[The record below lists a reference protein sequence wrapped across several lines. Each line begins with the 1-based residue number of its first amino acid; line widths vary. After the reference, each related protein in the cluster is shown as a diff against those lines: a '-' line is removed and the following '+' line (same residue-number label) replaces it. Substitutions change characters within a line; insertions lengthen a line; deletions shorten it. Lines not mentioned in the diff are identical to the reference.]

1 MQLARLNL
9 VLIYKGYIMR
19 FVTTLYV
26 FVTTLLPLIR
36 DRKALSLLNVTIVTI
51 VTKKKHQNI
60 FYDDFFAF

>member
-1 MQLARLNL
+1 
-9 VLIYKGYIMR
+9 MR